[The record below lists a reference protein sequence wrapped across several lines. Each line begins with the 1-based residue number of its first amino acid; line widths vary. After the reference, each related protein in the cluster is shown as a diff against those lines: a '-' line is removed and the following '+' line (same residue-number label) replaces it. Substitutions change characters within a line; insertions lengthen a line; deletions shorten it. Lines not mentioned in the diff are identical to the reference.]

1 MRLVDTARTPSPRG
15 IQWGQ
20 ISISDQDAERTVPQ
34 TRQNGLPTSQPEEC
48 LQLAHLAYRADMK
61 PEAILMIIT
70 EYCALPPLA
79 SGQSSAN
86 GQGNRSGK
94 DQAHHI
100 PHHNS
105 MDKNKSTGKSSTP
118 SKTSKSI
125 RQQRNKRGQ
134 KVVIRYRRR
143 VTQVQK

>member
-61 PEAILMIIT
+61 PGAILMIVT
-70 EYCALPPLA
+70 DYCALPPLGVQPKFSERPRQSLGKG
-79 SGQSSAN
+79 SG
-86 GQGNRSGK
+86 
-94 DQAHHI
+94 
-100 PHHNS
+100 
-105 MDKNKSTGKSSTP
+105 P
-118 SKTSKSI
+118 SHPTS
-125 RQQRNKRGQ
+125 
-134 KVVIRYRRR
+134 
-143 VTQVQK
+143 